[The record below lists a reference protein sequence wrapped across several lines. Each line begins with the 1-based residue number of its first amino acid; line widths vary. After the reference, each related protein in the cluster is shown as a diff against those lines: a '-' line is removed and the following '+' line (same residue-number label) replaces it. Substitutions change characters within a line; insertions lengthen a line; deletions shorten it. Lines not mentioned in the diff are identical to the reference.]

1 MGELT
6 TPRSRAVKI
15 SEQCRVVLWTE
26 STGTIFWAST
36 SRRGVFIAGHQ
47 SSLAS
52 LTKTP
57 TKDPI
62 EGLFVDGW
70 CLCDPLRILY
80 IYIYLISISIIRR
93 VCFQI

>member
-1 MGELT
+1 MGELR

-62 EGLFVDGW
+62 EGLAGW
-70 CLCDPLRILY
+70 SQLVQPTGGTALLC
-80 IYIYLISISIIRR
+80 RR
-93 VCFQI
+93 ELVAVRSESEFH